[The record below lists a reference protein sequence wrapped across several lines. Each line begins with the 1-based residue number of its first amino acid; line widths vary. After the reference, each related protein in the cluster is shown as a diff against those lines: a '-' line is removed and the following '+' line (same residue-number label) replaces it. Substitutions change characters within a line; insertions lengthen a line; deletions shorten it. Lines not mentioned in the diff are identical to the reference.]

1 MKAMQDIKK
10 KGQSRLQN
18 FNQKLDHVREAE
30 RKSGQDKKANAR
42 RQKAETEIQD
52 LDKVLDQ

>member
-30 RKSGQDKKANAR
+30 RKSGQDKKVNAKR
-42 RQKAETEIQD
+42 
-52 LDKVLDQ
+52 